1 MKFLIDR
8 LAFRDALQK
17 VEMAIGRKPT
27 RPVLGGVL
35 IEAKNDQVVLMATDL
50 DISVRYTCH
59 QVQVDSPGWTVL
71 PGREL
76 VEVIKDTES
85 ETITLCQENKNQ
97 CDIQAGEDHCTL
109 VCLESGAGEASP
121 EAFPT
126 VPVLSGKPSASIDK
140 DTFILMVGSTRFAT
154 SKVQDSKFA
163 TEGVLLEFE
172 EGQARMVSTDGRRLA
187 CIRRKAE
194 GAGEET
200 LRAVLLPK
208 VLDQVQ
214 RYGQGEEGSTIEIFL
229 LGNLVGFRVG
239 NLESFGRVLDREF
252 PAYQKVIPDKG
263 KHIVGAHRES
273 FSRKLRLASH
283 LTQESAASVRLE
295 LKSHSLEITAETE
308 GRGRAEAQFEVDYSG
323 EGIGA
328 SFNPGFILEGLKAA
342 HQDKIE
348 MQLDEASRPARFI
361 LGEDYDYV
369 VMPLSN
375 LK

>member
-1 MKFLIDR
+1 
-8 LAFRDALQK
+8 
-17 VEMAIGRKPT
+17 
-27 RPVLGGVL
+27 
-35 IEAKNDQVVLMATDL
+35 
-50 DISVRYTCH
+50 
-59 QVQVDSPGWTVL
+59 
-71 PGREL
+71 
-76 VEVIKDTES
+76 
-85 ETITLCQENKNQ
+85 
-97 CDIQAGEDHCTL
+97 
-109 VCLESGAGEASP
+109 
-121 EAFPT
+121 
-126 VPVLSGKPSASIDK
+126 
-140 DTFILMVGSTRFAT
+140 MVGSTRFAT

-194 GAGEET
+194 GTGDET

-295 LKSHSLEITAETE
+295 
-308 GRGRAEAQFEVDYSG
+308 
-323 EGIGA
+323 
-328 SFNPGFILEGLKAA
+328 
-342 HQDKIE
+342 
-348 MQLDEASRPARFI
+348 
-361 LGEDYDYV
+361 
-369 VMPLSN
+369 
-375 LK
+375 